1 MNKHFLYFTL
11 FLNLPLM
18 ALANAS
24 LNTLSP
30 AQKSISKNSI
40 PKTYQTQ
47 WQKADNRKTCAPLVL
62 ASKASSHIKN
72 ASIRPASFHGGWG
85 IAYDLP
91 HQRSAYGVA
100 GAGSVGSLQDV
111 KRWQQYHIWNDGS
124 GVGWGLEGDT
134 GPGYLAYVYLYNQ
147 GCLYNVWSNISETHL
162 INMLNDLRLS
172 KP

>member
-1 MNKHFLYFTL
+1 MKKHLLRFTV
-11 FLNLPLM
+11 FVSLPII
-18 ALANAS
+18 AWANPPLS
-24 LNTLSP
+24 TLSP
-30 AQKSISKNSI
+30 AQKSMSSSNM

-62 ASKASSHIKN
+62 PLKAASHIKN

-91 HQRSAYGVA
+91 NQRSAYGIA
-100 GAGSVGSLQDV
+100 GAGTVGSLEDV
-111 KRWQQYHIWNDGS
+111 RRWSQYHVWDDGS

-134 GPGYLAYVYLYNQ
+134 GPGYLAYVYLNNQ
-147 GCLYNVWSNISETHL
+147 GCLYNVWSHVSETHL
-162 INMLNDLRLS
+162 INMLNDLRLA